1 MLIRASLSVP
11 TCEPH
16 AARHTG
22 QATRRWFVLSKADT
36 HVTHRSRAQTSRTPS
51 SSTSPPRPGGGPT
64 LTAAQR
70 GESRAPDPRRRGG
83 DGLRR
88 EERCVTQRYI
98 RVRSRNQLFPNPG
111 PSQCCGGLVARQ
123 RRQRQRAPAPP
134 GPRRRNL
141 SPPPL
146 LVRRLAGR
154 PAGAGAPSHAA
165 TPGPWWHRRPRRGP
179 SGPKSARGSRQ
190 EREECM

>member
-1 MLIRASLSVP
+1 MRAPRGP
-11 TCEPH
+11 THWPYH
-16 AARHTG
+16 ATLV
-22 QATRRWFVLSKADT
+22 FVLSKADT
-36 HVTHRSRAQTSRTPS
+36 HVTHRSRAQASRTPS

-83 DGLRR
+83 GTAR
-88 EERCVTQRYI
+88 EKRCVTQRYI

-123 RRQRQRAPAPP
+123 RRQWQRAPAPATS
-134 GPRRRNL
+134 L
-141 SPPPL
+141 LPL
-146 LVRRLAGR
+146 LVRRPAGR
-154 PAGAGAPSHAA
+154 PGAGAPGRAA
-165 TPGPWWHRRPRRGP
+165 TPGRWRHRRPRRGP